1 MSRRCQRLAFHS
13 YDGPMDRRLSPRKI
27 SFTDVQYR
35 KPGKPG
41 RICAGCHVGSPAD
54 DEHLLRDVNHDLIA
68 AGHPRLDFS
77 FSAYLN
83 LMPKHWP
90 DGPRR
95 QDSRP
100 AHYGFRPDSETH
112 AETWAIGQ
120 AVTAQAA
127 LELLA
132 YRAGSDEKLAN
143 GANKE
148 HLAPAPWPEFSEYDC
163 YACHHQL
170 DNSFPSSRQK
180 AAQRR
185 AGTDQLGSLR
195 WGTWCFPEVRLLIGS
210 QPFGAWPKDF
220 SKPLADLTAE
230 MKKSPSTLDR
240 KIVQRLAADA
250 ASNMGELADFL
261 DRRKFDQAAIDL
273 LLQLRR
279 QSAIRSG

>member
-1 MSRRCQRLAFHS
+1 MTVARSKSFICSITSTSTRPSRKRTLAASLATVCRASRQQCRLAFWLMVSDAKCVTACQRLAFHS

-27 SFTDVQYR
+27 SFTNGEYR

-41 RICAGCHVGSPAD
+41 TISAGCHVGSPAD

-95 QDSRP
+95 KDSRP

-132 YRAGSDEKLAN
+132 SRAGSDEKLAN
-143 GANKE
+143 GAE
-148 HLAPAPWPEFSEYDC
+148 ERASRTGPMAGILGYDC

-210 QPFGAWPKDF
+210 QPFAHGPKT
-220 SKPLADLTAE
+220 SA
-230 MKKSPSTLDR
+230 SPWQ
-240 KIVQRLAADA
+240 I
-250 ASNMGELADFL
+250 
-261 DRRKFDQAAIDL
+261 
-273 LLQLRR
+273 
-279 QSAIRSG
+279 